1 MDQVAQSGRPVVVTK
16 HGKPVVQIIPAQS
29 NEDEIF
35 GFLAGK
41 GALLVTSR
49 TRYPF
54 RIGTCPNDS
63 SRHSC
68 RHLACFLNRTNCQN
82 ARRRPSAPLASKADL
97 QFQELPFWSWPG
109 LPKKGRVETTLSV
122 ESFVRLCASKTTVL
136 PITPEIAARAVSFP
150 ESYPKDPQD
159 RLIGAT
165 ALVEGIQLV
174 THDKKIKKS
183 GMIPVMW

>member
-1 MDQVAQSGRPVVVTK
+1 MILLDTHVVIWLAFEPDKLSKRAMEAIRTARLEGGLAISGITLL
-16 HGKPVVQIIPAQS
+16 
-29 NEDEIF
+29 E
-35 GFLAGK
+35 LAW
-41 GALLVTSR
+41 
-49 TRYPF
+49 
-54 RIGTCPNDS
+54 
-63 SRHSC
+63 
-68 RHLACFLNRTNCQN
+68 LA
-82 ARRRPSAPLASKADL
+82 
-97 QFQELPFWSWPG
+97 E
-109 LPKKGRVETTLSV
+109 KGRLETTLSV